1 MFVYFIYEMID
12 PYILVIPARYA
23 QHEIL
28 KRNYIN
34 LQICKKIFIQLN
46 DISLQ
51 YKLKYKVT
59 KFKVNPSRG

>member
-1 MFVYFIYEMID
+1 MFVYFIYVMID

-34 LQICKKIFIQLN
+34 LQICIRFLSSMIWYFITVQAEVQ
-46 DISLQ
+46 SYEVQ
-51 YKLKYKVT
+51 SK
-59 KFKVNPSRG
+59 P